1 MSNEKLSLANWIAGA
16 EAAHESFADYV
27 AKVAAAEMETADIA
41 LLAKMG
47 EMLQVMEE
55 SIAFGLSGIKSR
67 SGLTGGSAKILQAAL
82 AEKRDR
88 ICWDLWRKMQ
98 LFTPWR

>member
-1 MSNEKLSLANWIAGA
+1 MDCSGRTGPRTFCGLCGQAGGG
-16 EAAHESFADYV
+16 EL
-27 AKVAAAEMETADIA
+27 ETADIA

-67 SGLTGGSAKILQAAL
+67 SGLTGGSAKILQAVL
-82 AEKRDR
+82 A
-88 ICWDLWRKMQ
+88 RKTGTASPGTCGGRRGH
-98 LFTPWR
+98 LRPGGSGK